1 MQADVYQ
8 YGTYQTSLTY
18 YLGRNTVLLDDSE
31 NGDVWDTGKNIMP
44 KISSK
49 ELLSNADRLQ
59 KALIYVPRKHQK
71 DFEKMELFQ
80 KLKVT
85 HQDSRGTFY
94 SGQ

>member
-1 MQADVYQ
+1 
-8 YGTYQTSLTY
+8 
-18 YLGRNTVLLDDSE
+18 
-31 NGDVWDTGKNIMP
+31 MP